1 MCYFIPD
8 QRIHYSK
15 KLYEAKSYKTAF
27 DLNLIAI
34 ASQNQAP
41 KSLPFHTQ
49 LLIQSRKILYVVFT
63 LGAR

>member
-1 MCYFIPD
+1 M
-8 QRIHYSK
+8 HYSK

-27 DLNLIAI
+27 DLNLIAV

-41 KSLPFHTQ
+41 TSIPFHTQ
-49 LLIQSRKILYVVFT
+49 LLIKSSKILYVVFT